1 MSVMNHLAQAAA
13 MLLLLEVLVVAMI
26 FAAISGGLAFGLH
39 WVNGKTGWVFNQV
52 NGYLALGRKYIHL
65 GTDYAGKPFILL
77 GGWTDRLETTFG
89 SLRRQ
94 AQELQARRSAP
105 REVAARPIEP
115 TLTVPP
121 TDPLV

>member
-26 FAAISGGLAFGLH
+26 FAAVSGGLAFGLH
-39 WVNGKTGWVFNQV
+39 WVNGKTGWAFGKVH
-52 NGYLALGRKYIHL
+52 GYLALGRKYTHL
-65 GTDYAGKPFILL
+65 ATDYAGKPFILL
-77 GGWTDRLETTFG
+77 GGWTDRIETTVG

-94 AQELQARRSAP
+94 ALELQARRSAP

-115 TLTVPP
+115 ALPAPP